1 MKRMV
6 LLAWLGIWAAV
17 CNAATLVSAE
27 DVFRDKS
34 PHLILD
40 VRTAQE
46 FAEGHLP
53 GAINIPHDVVS
64 GDDPRLKGWKDK
76 PVLVYCR
83 SGRRSGLAADKLE
96 QAGFSQVQKLKG
108 DLPGWEQAGYPVE
121 RGQ

>member
-1 MKRMV
+1 MKRI
-6 LLAWLGIWAAV
+6 LLVAWLGIWAAV
-17 CNAATLVSAE
+17 SDAATLVSAE
-27 DVFRDKS
+27 DAFRDKS

-53 GAINIPHDVVS
+53 GAINIPHDVVR
-64 GDDPRLKGWKDK
+64 GDDPRLKDWKDK

-96 QAGFSQVQKLKG
+96 QAGFSRVQKLKG
-108 DLPGWEQAGYPVE
+108 DMPGWVQAGYPVE

>member
-6 LLAWLGIWAAV
+6 LVAWLGIWAAV

-27 DVFRDKS
+27 EAFRDKS

-83 SGRRSGLAADKLE
+83 SGRRRLPPTTRPSPRRGVARSRSSSRR
-96 QAGFSQVQKLKG
+96 AGCVSS
-108 DLPGWEQAGYPVE
+108 
-121 RGQ
+121 